1 MPDPEPPGLGAPEDD
16 EPGLDADDAGED
28 LAAEEAGAGREAE
41 GDAEALAAWAALC
54 APEAGLAAG
63 LCLVL
68 LPGML
73 SCFFI

>member
-1 MPDPEPPGLGAPEDD
+1 MLDPEPPGLGAPEDD
-16 EPGLDADDAGED
+16 EAGLDADVAGEG
-28 LAAEEAGAGREAE
+28 LEAEEAE
-41 GDAEALAAWAALC
+41 GDAEALAAWADLC
-54 APEAGLAAG
+54 PLEAGLDAG

>member
-16 EPGLDADDAGED
+16 EAGLDADVAGED

-41 GDAEALAAWAALC
+41 GDAEALAAWADLC
-54 APEAGLAAG
+54 PLEAGLDAG